1 MPEWC
6 DRGTLL
12 GLVLVTAL
20 VTYLLRAV
28 PLVLLRRPLRNPF
41 LVALLEY
48 MPYALLSA
56 MIFPDVFY
64 ATDPSAAFPG
74 RVPVPALAGTATAV
88 VLAFCRLSLPL
99 VACAATCAACLAFW
113 LLGVPL
119 SA

>member
-12 GLVLVTAL
+12 GLIAVTAF
-20 VTYLLRAV
+20 VTYLLRVV
-28 PLVLLRRPLRNPF
+28 PLVLLRRPLENPCF
-41 LVALLEY
+41 VALLEY

-64 ATDPSAAFPG
+64 ATDPAASFPG
-74 RVPVPALAGTATAV
+74 PVPVPALAGAAIAI
-88 VLAFCRLSLPL
+88 VLSLFRLSMPL
-99 VACAATCAACLAFW
+99 VACAATLAAFLAFM
-113 LLGVPL
+113 

>member
-6 DRGTLL
+6 DKGTLF
-12 GLVLVTAL
+12 GLIAVTAAA
-20 VTYLLRAV
+20 TYLLRVV
-28 PLVLLRRPLRNPF
+28 PLVLLRRPLRNPY

-64 ATDPSAAFPG
+64 ATDPAAAFPG
-74 RVPVPALAGTATAV
+74 TVPIPALAGAATAM

-99 VACAATCAACLAFW
+99 VACAATCAAYLAF
-113 LLGVPL
+113 LFV
-119 SA
+119 